1 MTGYILIAMN
11 VFTSLP
17 LRNLRV
23 IRGTQFY
30 EEKFAL
36 FVLLNYNPN
45 STHALRQLGL
55 NQLTG
60 DTGDTAATRRCGLP
74 RGWDTP
80 SPARAGPPRQA
91 PGAGLSPC
99 ALCSLAQAGDTPVS
113 QGDTPVVPSPGW
125 CHPGSILSCHR
136 VPMVSWESG

>member
-11 VFTSLP
+11 VFSSLP

-45 STHALRQLGL
+45 STHALRHLGL

-60 DTGDTAATRRCGLP
+60 DTAAAAAATPPNRC
-74 RGWDTP
+74 RGAGTP
-80 SPARAGPPRQA
+80 STPPRAGPPRRA
-91 PGAGLSPC
+91 PRGWAVPVC
-99 ALCSLAQAGDTPVS
+99 PAL
-113 QGDTPVVPSPGW
+113 PSPGW
-125 CHPGSILSCHR
+125 
-136 VPMVSWESG
+136 